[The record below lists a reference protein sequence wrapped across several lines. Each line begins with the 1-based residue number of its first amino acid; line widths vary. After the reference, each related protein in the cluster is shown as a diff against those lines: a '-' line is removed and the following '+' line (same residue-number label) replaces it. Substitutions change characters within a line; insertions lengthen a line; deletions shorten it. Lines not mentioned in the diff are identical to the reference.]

1 MHYCGFCGKDRQE
14 VERLIDG
21 PTTAACNEC
30 IELMYNMI
38 MSPPDPGFKSFNE
51 LRLKMGRRKKD
62 QP

>member
-1 MHYCGFCGKDRQE
+1 MHYCGFCGKDRDE
-14 VERLIDG
+14 VERLIEG
-21 PTTAACNEC
+21 PGTAACNEC
-30 IELMYNMI
+30 IEIMYNMI